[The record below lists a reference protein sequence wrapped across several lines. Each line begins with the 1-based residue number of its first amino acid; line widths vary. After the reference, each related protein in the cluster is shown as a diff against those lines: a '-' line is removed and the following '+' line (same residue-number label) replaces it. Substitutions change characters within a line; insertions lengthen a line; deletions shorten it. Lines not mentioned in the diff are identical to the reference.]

1 MKIIS
6 FRLLSATFGL
16 VAGLLAVGGPIII
29 LSHDLHGVDL
39 GVVGGWVC
47 VLLIAGLFAFTSFV
61 SLRYSVLG
69 PEHGPSN
76 TIRQPR
82 PYRPYRPYRPSR
94 HTYR

>member
-16 VAGLLAVGGPIII
+16 VAGLLALGGPIIT
-29 LSHDLHGVDL
+29 LSDDLHEVDS
-39 GVVGGWVC
+39 GVVGGWVS
-47 VLLIAGLFAFTSFV
+47 VLLIAGLFAFTSLL
-61 SLRYSVLG
+61 SIRYSVRG

-76 TIRQPR
+76 TIHQT
-82 PYRPYRPYRPSR
+82 RPYRPSR